1 MRISDDRYSRD
12 RQRFDLALRMIRHEA
27 RTCTIRTW
35 TGLTD
40 DRIRKLYRSYVAE
53 LGPDIKRH
61 RGKSPSHVGFFLKN
75 LEARRHAAA
84 LGGLYSI
91 LGLLAKPAPNSRHTG
106 AGAGALHWG
115 EQFCRTYETYLEF
128 NRPHRI
134 SFEHACSLLEALQA
148 QCELRPGTC
157 PSCTA
162 FMVVDTLRAHGADCS
177 LCEREKRGFEP
188 S

>member
-1 MRISDDRYSRD
+1 MRITDDRYSRD

-53 LGPDIKRH
+53 LGPDVKRR
-61 RGKSPSHVGFFLKN
+61 RGKSPSHVGFFLRN
-75 LEARRHAAA
+75 LEARRHASA
-84 LGGLYSI
+84 LGGLYAI
-91 LGLLAKPAPNSRHTG
+91 LGLLSKPPPG
-106 AGAGALHWG
+106 ARVANHSALLWG
-115 EQFCRTYETYLEF
+115 EQFCRTYEAYLEF
-128 NRPHRI
+128 NQPHRI
-134 SFEHACSLLEALQA
+134 SFEHACSLLQALQA
-148 QCELRPGTC
+148 RGELKPGTC
-157 PSCTA
+157 PTCTA
-162 FMVVDTLRAHGADCS
+162 FMIVDTLRAHGTDCS